1 MSGVDP
7 NTVVA
12 LTPGAGRGQATPTN
26 EMAFVAQAA
35 MAAHSAETRAMATE
49 VVAAGDRRA
58 LVAEGN
64 SAIAATQSMAA
75 QAITHAQ
82 AGREVDSAWAQAGA
96 AVTQAQAG
104 REVDSVRAQAG
115 LAVTQAQAGRDVD
128 AARNQA
134 GILVNEAEAKA
145 KLAKLEARHHAEVSA
160 LQAQLELEKRTARL
174 SPTKATSVPNPVSSS
189 YANSGELANLRQR
202 VREETEKAELEAQ
215 LRRLVAGNEGPPAT
229 GGGGGDDAQPEMG
242 PLMGGLSSID
252 VDAWWG
258 GGADVLPLVHVH
270 QREHYRELLE
280 AKAGTNPR
288 PQAHEAQA
296 RLRELGMLMSRL
308 PAVES
313 LEDAERLL
321 ADLAKANVARLEV
334 LREGVT
340 GGGWTSAQEM
350 EDAHFV
356 APAVPPFLR
365 AMWGKKG
372 KAEKT
377 QPQRNPATKS
387 RH

>member
-12 LTPGAGRGQATPTN
+12 LTPGAGRGQATPT
-26 EMAFVAQAA
+26 FVAQAA
-35 MAAHSAETRAMATE
+35 MAAHSAETQAMATE

-75 QAITHAQ
+75 QAIMHAQ
-82 AGREVDSAWAQAGA
+82 AGCDSAWAQAGA

-104 REVDSVRAQAG
+104 REVDAVRAQAG
-115 LAVTQAQAGRDVD
+115 LAVTQAQGRDVD

-145 KLAKLEARHHAEVSA
+145 KLEARHHAEVSA
-160 LQAQLELEKRTARL
+160 LQAQLELEKRMAKL
-174 SPTKATSVPNPVSSS
+174 SPTKATLVPNPVSSS

-242 PLMGGLSSID
+242 LLMGGLSSID
-252 VDAWWG
+252 V
-258 GGADVLPLVHVH
+258 
-270 QREHYRELLE
+270 
-280 AKAGTNPR
+280 
-288 PQAHEAQA
+288 
-296 RLRELGMLMSRL
+296 
-308 PAVES
+308 
-313 LEDAERLL
+313 
-321 ADLAKANVARLEV
+321 
-334 LREGVT
+334 
-340 GGGWTSAQEM
+340 
-350 EDAHFV
+350 
-356 APAVPPFLR
+356 
-365 AMWGKKG
+365 
-372 KAEKT
+372 EKI
-377 QPQRNPATKS
+377 
-387 RH
+387 